1 MKKLFLVATAIV
13 LAGCSSQT
21 ANPQP
26 SDSPGGT
33 VTVIA
38 HDSFVM
44 TDQQINDF
52 KAATGITIELIQA
65 GDAGTMVS
73 SAILTAGSPSA
84 DVMFGIDNTLSAK
97 AVNSGVFEPYE
108 SQASG
113 TFKSEF
119 QNLTAGGHLTPVDF
133 GDVCVNFDKKFFA
146 ANSLAVPTSLADLTS
161 KQYSG
166 LLVTQDPGTSSPG
179 LAFLLATIATFSD
192 EWPTYW
198 EQLRANNVKVAGSW
212 SDAYFSDFT
221 AGGGNGAYPLVVSYA
236 TSPAA
241 EAVYAETELSEVGT
255 GSMTAG
261 CFRQIEFAGILRGSD
276 NVAASKLVVD
286 FLVSKEFQSSV
297 AESMFVYPVRQD
309 VALPDAFTRFAAE
322 VRSPLSLPSE
332 VIDVN
337 LDAWLTAWDAVMK
350 N

>member
-44 TDQQINDF
+44 TEQQINDF

-166 LLVTQDPGTSSPG
+166 LLVAQDPGTSSPA
-179 LAFLLATIATFSD
+179 LHFYS
-192 EWPTYW
+192 
-198 EQLRANNVKVAGSW
+198 QLSQRSVTNGQLTGNNFVQIMSKLRVR
-212 SDAYFSDFT
+212 
-221 AGGGNGAYPLVVSYA
+221 GAMRTSA
-236 TSPAA
+236 TSLPVEVTAHIHWLFPMRPAQPLKRFMPKQSFPKS
-241 EAVYAETELSEVGT
+241 V
-255 GSMTAG
+255 
-261 CFRQIEFAGILRGSD
+261 
-276 NVAASKLVVD
+276 LV
-286 FLVSKEFQSSV
+286 
-297 AESMFVYPVRQD
+297 P
-309 VALPDAFTRFAAE
+309 
-322 VRSPLSLPSE
+322 
-332 VIDVN
+332 
-337 LDAWLTAWDAVMK
+337 
-350 N
+350 